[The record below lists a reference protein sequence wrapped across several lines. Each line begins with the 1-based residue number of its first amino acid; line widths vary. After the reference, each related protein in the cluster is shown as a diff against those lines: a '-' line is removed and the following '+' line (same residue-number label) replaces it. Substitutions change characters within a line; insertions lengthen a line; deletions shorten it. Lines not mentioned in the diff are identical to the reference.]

1 MCWFSLGFAHI
12 KVTLLGRV
20 TLILFDQS
28 TRLQLCVDSLSSQ
41 KIFGMAPNSSHILV
55 CCGWVRQ
62 STGSLMV
69 LLIYIYI
76 CIYVYIYTGWWFGTC
91 FYFSIQLGISSS
103 QLMNSY
109 FQRGETTNQYIYIY
123 IFIHDTISDHSAAKT
138 LTCFLDVLILIPR
151 KCLLYKLVS
160 YQTKPIQSQYRPED
174 IHKNR
179 RVQSSQEFYLRI
191 WIPFFYQVKPR

>member
-1 MCWFSLGFAHI
+1 MINHFFTQLVCWFSLGFAHI

-76 CIYVYIYTGWWFGTC
+76 CIYVYIYWLVVWNMFLFFHSVGNFIIPTNELIFSEGWNHQPVYIYLYPW
-91 FYFSIQLGISSS
+91 YHLRSSCR
-103 QLMNSY
+103 QNSY
-109 FQRGETTNQYIYIY
+109 MFLRCSYPHPPKMP
-123 IFIHDTISDHSAAKT
+123 FI
-138 LTCFLDVLILIPR
+138 
-151 KCLLYKLVS
+151 
-160 YQTKPIQSQYRPED
+160 
-174 IHKNR
+174 
-179 RVQSSQEFYLRI
+179 
-191 WIPFFYQVKPR
+191 

>member
-1 MCWFSLGFAHI
+1 MFVFLGFCPYQSYFAGSGNFD
-12 KVTLLGRV
+12 TLWSKHQTPIVCRFV
-20 TLILFDQS
+20 VQS
-28 TRLQLCVDSLSSQ
+28 KNIWDGPKFKSYTRMLW
-41 KIFGMAPNSSHILV
+41 M
-55 CCGWVRQ
+55 
-62 STGSLMV
+62 GSPINRIPHGV
-69 LLIYIYI
+69 ADIYIYV
-76 CIYVYIYTGWWFGTC
+76 YVYIYTGWWFGTC

-109 FQRGETTNQYIYIY
+109 FQRGETTNQYIY

-179 RVQSSQEFYLRI
+179 RVQSSKEFYLRTL
-191 WIPFFYQVKPR
+191 IPDFYHVKPC